1 MLFRPPYGQIS
12 RTKLKIVKE
21 LGYRVILWDVFSKDW
36 MQSLSTEECIQN
48 VIRNGKK
55 GSIIVFHDSI
65 KASKYLKVALP
76 TVLKHFDKEGY
87 VFDAIV

>member
-21 LGYRVILWDVFSKDW
+21 LGYRVILWDVLSKDW

-65 KASKYLKVALP
+65 KASKNLKVALP